1 MKKGRGILSGL
12 LAATMVMTMIT
23 PAKAVNLNASDD
35 ELKIAS
41 YNIAAK
47 GNSTQAIGQLL
58 KDEAIDIVGFQEVD
72 KNTGRNPKDM
82 LKEIAD
88 EAGYD
93 YYFRKNIDYSGNT
106 ASSASP

>member
-47 GNSTQAIGQLL
+47 GNST
-58 KDEAIDIVGFQEVD
+58 
-72 KNTGRNPKDM
+72 
-82 LKEIAD
+82 
-88 EAGYD
+88 
-93 YYFRKNIDYSGNT
+93 
-106 ASSASP
+106 